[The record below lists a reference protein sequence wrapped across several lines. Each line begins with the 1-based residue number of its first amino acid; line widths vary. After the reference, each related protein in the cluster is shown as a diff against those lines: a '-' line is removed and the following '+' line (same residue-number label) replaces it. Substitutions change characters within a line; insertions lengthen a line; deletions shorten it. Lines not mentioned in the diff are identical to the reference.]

1 MFRLF
6 TTAIIA
12 LTVSLS
18 YAVDFE
24 YFSSHGAYR
33 IASLILLSED
43 IDPLTEGMHYLY
55 QGDLYLRE
63 GKWNSSLL
71 NYKLFLLSNPLS
83 SYKGIVLFNMG
94 RLYYIKGDRL
104 RAKDAFNKSYRICL
118 NDKHIY
124 NARSYIATME
134 ASDGNLTEAKET
146 YEDLFRNSPPYLH
159 TDNDYYR
166 YSQVLISLNKYKE
179 AVKALCRIDADD
191 ERFVQSQFYLSKL
204 LYRIDN
210 QDKALRIINSII
222 KSNSDISKDDS
233 EILLY
238 SSALNYKLGYIE
250 EAVKNLNIISNEP
263 CDETDD
269 DCLKAKLLLGFIE
282 FQNSKYEN
290 TIKILKDVPDEKI
303 KTSNEIPYLLALS
316 YYKKGLLK
324 EAEETLEAVI
334 SSGLTLDEKSLYL
347 LGWIYFL
354 ERRYSEA
361 KITFE
366 RVRDIG
372 GELALASTFMTAES
386 TYKQYRYDDALRGYI
401 EIVETAT
408 PSQIYFESMI
418 RIADCRYNQGKVD
431 EAIEI
436 YEKFIK
442 IPDIPSDL
450 LAKALYSLGYSY
462 SKKNDYK
469 NTIEYYERFLAKFS
483 NDENSNEVI
492 LALLDI
498 LEDREDYGGI
508 IKTIERYNDTFF
520 NRDIYSKLLIHKGRA
535 YYNLG
540 LYKQAER
547 IFATLIKDYTDTD
560 EAIEAEYYRFMV
572 DYHLGKYHSP
582 LEASEAFLNENP
594 ASPLSPGV
602 RIIIA
607 KYYLQNGEYQMVE
620 NLLMPVIEG
629 STDIEATE
637 AAAAML
643 ESVYKK
649 QGKEEQLAEIYTDLS
664 EKATSV
670 EDKVRLLLM
679 AAISYTNAG
688 MVEEA
693 ITVYTNIISNY
704 PQGDHIPKT
713 LYNLGAL
720 YKDIGLYQHSQT
732 IFERLIDKYTT
743 SEYYEPAVL
752 NLAFTYQHLGEL
764 GKAIEFHTRVLSFN
778 NRSLTV
784 QSTYW
789 LADCYHTIGDNE
801 KALVWLDKLLKEYKD
816 FPNWV
821 KKGEKLRYT
830 ITGGKGYYR

>member
-1 MFRLF
+1 
-6 TTAIIA
+6 
-12 LTVSLS
+12 
-18 YAVDFE
+18 
-24 YFSSHGAYR
+24 
-33 IASLILLSED
+33 
-43 IDPLTEGMHYLY
+43 
-55 QGDLYLRE
+55 
-63 GKWNSSLL
+63 
-71 NYKLFLLSNPLS
+71 
-83 SYKGIVLFNMG
+83 
-94 RLYYIKGDRL
+94 
-104 RAKDAFNKSYRICL
+104 
-118 NDKHIY
+118 
-124 NARSYIATME
+124 
-134 ASDGNLTEAKET
+134 
-146 YEDLFRNSPPYLH
+146 
-159 TDNDYYR
+159 
-166 YSQVLISLNKYKE
+166 
-179 AVKALCRIDADD
+179 
-191 ERFVQSQFYLSKL
+191 
-204 LYRIDN
+204 
-210 QDKALRIINSII
+210 
-222 KSNSDISKDDS
+222 
-233 EILLY
+233 
-238 SSALNYKLGYIE
+238 
-250 EAVKNLNIISNEP
+250 
-263 CDETDD
+263 
-269 DCLKAKLLLGFIE
+269 
-282 FQNSKYEN
+282 
-290 TIKILKDVPDEKI
+290 
-303 KTSNEIPYLLALS
+303 
-316 YYKKGLLK
+316 
-324 EAEETLEAVI
+324 
-334 SSGLTLDEKSLYL
+334 
-347 LGWIYFL
+347 
-354 ERRYSEA
+354 
-361 KITFE
+361 
-366 RVRDIG
+366 
-372 GELALASTFMTAES
+372 
-386 TYKQYRYDDALRGYI
+386 
-401 EIVETAT
+401 
-408 PSQIYFESMI
+408 
-418 RIADCRYNQGKVD
+418 
-431 EAIEI
+431 
-436 YEKFIK
+436 
-442 IPDIPSDL
+442 
-450 LAKALYSLGYSY
+450 
-462 SKKNDYK
+462 
-469 NTIEYYERFLAKFS
+469 
-483 NDENSNEVI
+483 
-492 LALLDI
+492 
-498 LEDREDYGGI
+498 
-508 IKTIERYNDTFF
+508 
-520 NRDIYSKLLIHKGRA
+520 
-535 YYNLG
+535 
-540 LYKQAER
+540 